1 MQNLKVDSLARFLLF
16 LSLLHSLQYVK
27 KFFGLKPTSLMEK
40 FLKKTKKKS
49 VEMKGRYIK
58 FYKNSKSMFVTFKG
72 HTV

>member
-40 FLKKTKKKS
+40 FLKKNEKKICGN
-49 VEMKGRYIK
+49 EREI
-58 FYKNSKSMFVTFKG
+58 YKIL
-72 HTV
+72 